1 MSSNVINAQPPPI
14 RATMGK
20 MPTMVSP
27 LNHQEQSNGES
38 SLKNSVKG
46 LGGHG
51 YKKSF

>member
-14 RATMGK
+14 RDTMGK
-20 MPTMVSP
+20 MPTMLSP
-27 LNHQEQSNGES
+27 MNHQEQSNAGS
-38 SLKNSVKG
+38 SMKNSVKG